1 MPAATVDHS
10 QKICEVWASNL
21 DEELKRI
28 RQVIRKY
35 NYIAMVSL
43 FKCSFVYF
51 RSLSDLFVI
60 FILFT
65 GHRVS
70 RCSRSTNWRVQK

>member
-21 DEELKRI
+21 DDELKRI

-35 NYIAMVSL
+35 NYIAMVRLPHPPSIVMYL
-43 FKCSFVYF
+43 F
-51 RSLSDLFVI
+51 
-60 FILFT
+60 
-65 GHRVS
+65 
-70 RCSRSTNWRVQK
+70 

>member
-1 MPAATVDHS
+1 MPAATVDYS

-43 FKCSFVYF
+43 FFPY
-51 RSLSDLFVI
+51 
-60 FILFT
+60 
-65 GHRVS
+65 
-70 RCSRSTNWRVQK
+70 